1 MREILGLR
9 DSMERLFQES
19 YMRFGGVLSSAGLG
33 IVAVDLAETEDAYIV
48 KAVLPGVE
56 AADVDVSV
64 QGNLLSIQAETRAEA
79 EQQGQRWLMRERR
92 AGMVQ
97 RTLTLPGAVDAD
109 RAQASAENGI
119 LTLTLPK
126 AQSSKPRRI
135 QVGGAASGSGAA
147 EDGAATASATPHDH
161 SEGEKS
167 ARGVDEDMVTDQSDQ
182 SFPASD
188 PPSWTPE
195 RT

>member
-1 MREILGLR
+1 MRELLGLR

-19 YMRFGGVLSSAGLG
+19 YARFGGVLSSAGLG
-33 IVAVDLAETEDAYIV
+33 ILAVDLAETDDAYIV
-48 KAVLPGVE
+48 KAALPGVA

-64 QGNLLSIQAETRAEA
+64 QGNLLSIQAETRAET
-79 EQQGQRWLMRERR
+79 EQEGQRWLMRERR
-92 AGMVQ
+92 GGMVQ
-97 RTLTLPGAVDAD
+97 RTVTLPSAVDAE
-109 RAQASAENGI
+109 RAEASAENGI

-126 AQSSKPRRI
+126 AQSSRPRRI
-135 QVGGAASGSGAA
+135 QVGGAASGRGAA
-147 EDGAATASATPHDH
+147 SEEGAAAPAPTQDH

-167 ARGVDEDMVTDQSDQ
+167 ARGMDEDMVTDQSDQ

>member
-1 MREILGLR
+1 MRDLLGLR

-19 YMRFGGVLSSAGLG
+19 YMRFGGALSSAGLG

-56 AADVDVSV
+56 AADADVSV
-64 QGNLLSIQAETRAEA
+64 QGNLVSIQAETRSEPDQ
-79 EQQGQRWLMRERR
+79 EGQRWLMRERR

-97 RTLTLPGAVDAD
+97 RTVTLPGAVDAD
-109 RAQASAENGI
+109 RAEASAVNGI

-126 AQSSKPRRI
+126 AQTSRPRRI
-135 QVGGAASGSGAA
+135 QVGAAASGSGAA
-147 EDGAATASATPHDH
+147 GDGGSAAPPPTQDH